1 MSSSKK
7 MTKRTFGLVAT
18 LAAASFAT
26 TAFSQEVLKFG
37 HVYEAATP
45 YHLAAERAAAAFSE
59 ATDGAFTIEVF
70 PASQLGNETALNE
83 ALVLG
88 SVDIIYTGPS
98 FMAQSYGPI
107 AVSEYPFTMRGY
119 DHWKSY
125 VTSDLFAELS
135 QGYTDV
141 TGNEVVA
148 MTYYGARHV
157 TANKPILAPSDMEGL
172 KIRTPNAPS
181 FQLFP
186 QMTGANPTP
195 MAFAEVYLA
204 LQQNV
209 VDAQENPL
217 PTIQFKKFHEVQSNI
232 NLTGHIINSLATVIS
247 PATLAKMTD
256 EQQAELRTILADAA
270 LWASDE
276 IVSSEGELVAWFREQ
291 GTTVNEVDRAPF
303 IAAVAP
309 ALTGSDVPWEASVYE
324 RLQAI
329 ED

>member
-1 MSSSKK
+1 MRFLS
-7 MTKRTFGLVAT
+7 MTTKSGFGLAAMLAT
-18 LAAASFAT
+18 ASFAT
-26 TAFSQEVLKFG
+26 TAYSQEVLKFG
-37 HVYEAATP
+37 HVYEAGTP
-45 YHLAAERAAAAFSE
+45 YHQAALRAAEAFSE
-59 ATDGAFTIEVF
+59 ATDGAFEIEVF

-83 ALVLG
+83 SLLLG

-107 AVSEYPFTMRGY
+107 SVSEFPFTLRGY

-125 VTSDLFAELS
+125 VNSDLFAELA
-135 QGYTDV
+135 QGYQDV
-141 TGNEVVA
+141 TGNEVIA

-157 TANKPILAPSDMEGL
+157 TANKPILTPADMEGL

-217 PTIQFKKFHEVQSNI
+217 PTIQFKNFYEVQSNI
-232 NLTGHIINSLATVIS
+232 NLTAHIINSLATVVS
-247 PATLAKMTD
+247 PATLAKMSD
-256 EQQAELRTILADAA
+256 EQQDDLRMLLGEAA

-276 IVSSEGELVAWFREQ
+276 IVQSEQDLVEWFRNE

-303 IAAVAP
+303 IAIVAP
-309 ALTGSDVPWEASVYE
+309 ALTGDDMPWEASVYE